1 MINLDF
7 DLNLEYQNFELDIQI
22 EIASYF
28 TPLDFQKNEYILEKG
43 QVCKGIY
50 YIETGL
56 CRSYLVG
63 NGKEYTT
70 SFGLDQNIICSP
82 VSYLKQI
89 PSEEYIQAL
98 DKTFCFFLS
107 YESIQFLLNEHFVFN
122 DYVRRLYE
130 KLFIEAENLLNSIR
144 IDNALQRYEKFMKET
159 PHLLNRIPL
168 GYLASYLG
176 MSQETLSRMRGK
188 I

>member
-7 DLNLEYQNFELDIQI
+7 NLTLEYQHFELDTQI
-22 EIASYF
+22 EIASHF
-28 TPLDFQKNEYILEKG
+28 RPMDFQKNEYILEKG
-43 QVCKGIY
+43 EVCKGIY

-56 CRSYLVG
+56 CRSFLCS

-82 VSYLKQI
+82 ISYLKQI
-89 PSEEYIQAL
+89 PSAESIQAIE
-98 DKTFCFFLS
+98 KTFCFYLS
-107 YESIQFLLNEHFVFN
+107 YESIQYLLAKHCVFN

-144 IDNALQRYEKFMKET
+144 VDSALQRYEKFMAET

>member
-7 DLNLEYQNFELDIQI
+7 DLNLEYQNFEFDLQL

-28 TPLDFQKNEYILEKG
+28 VPLAFHKNEFILEKG
-43 QVCKGIY
+43 QICKGIY

-56 CRSYLVG
+56 CRSYLVS

-82 VSYLKQI
+82 ISYLKQL

-98 DKTFCFFLS
+98 DKTQCFFLP
-107 YESIQFLLNEHFVFN
+107 YESIQLLLAKYFVFN

-144 IDNALQRYEKFMKET
+144 IDSALQRYEKFMRET
-159 PHLLNRIPL
+159 PHLLNTIPL

>member
-7 DLNLEYQNFELDIQI
+7 DLNLEYQNFELDLQL

-28 TPLDFQKNEYILEKG
+28 VPLAFHKNEFILEKG

-56 CRSYLVG
+56 CRSYLVS

-82 VSYLKQI
+82 ISYLKQL

-98 DKTFCFFLS
+98 DKTQCFFLA
-107 YESIQFLLNEHFVFN
+107 YESIQLLLAKYFVFN

-144 IDNALQRYEKFMKET
+144 IDSALQRYEKFMRET